1 MTKDDFLLAKSD
13 SSSSSNSDQ
22 HKKLSKKQA
31 KKVAK
36 ENRKNQLTTDDN
48 DKLVNKISKITLQA
62 NPDEQSFDSIYES
75 GKILSEEKEDKLPD
89 MPQVV
94 PRASMYRRHMSE
106 SQAYVEPASNGEFKL
121 KVSFQNLRN
130 LNKIFI
136 FRAF

>member
-48 DKLVNKISKITLQA
+48 DKLVNKISKITLQT
-62 NPDEQSFDSIYES
+62 NPDEHSIYES